1 MANEKSMTTGKH
13 IVVFGLFLQIV
24 FFGVF
29 VITSGLFHQRITR
42 SPTAAS
48 SAVPWQKYMYALYA
62 ASGLILIRSVFRV
75 VEFTGGNNGTL
86 ASHEIYLY
94 LFDGVLML
102 GVLVG
107 FNIVHPGDI
116 IGRKAQ
122 NGGVILSDMESD
134 GEGLRSGRK

>member
-1 MANEKSMTTGKH
+1 MANQKTMNSGKN
-13 IVVFGLFLQIV
+13 IVVLGLFLQIL

-29 VITSGLFHQRITR
+29 VVTSGLFHLRIAR
-42 SPTAAS
+42 SPTAESAS
-48 SAVPWQKYMYALYA
+48 VPWRRYMYALYG

-75 VEFTGGNNGTL
+75 IEFAGGNNGTL
-86 ASHEIYLY
+86 ASYEIFLY

-107 FNIVHPGDI
+107 FNVVHPGDI

-122 NGGVILSDMESD
+122 RDGIILSDRESD
-134 GEGLRSGRK
+134 GEGLASSRK